1 MRFYLCSQDLKKAK
15 GSPQKSSKKRHS
27 EMKLFIVAF
36 PPGDSGKVIAWRISL
51 RRRDGR
57 CLVLLL
63 VFGEGQCNEGRRM
76 QPAATFPET
85 SRELGSQSIRALR
98 GASRKKRFQEDL
110 KESKDENQRRGE
122 EHLLSTANRTEWDAK
137 KESLKKP
144 LH

>member
-1 MRFYLCSQDLKKAK
+1 
-15 GSPQKSSKKRHS
+15 
-27 EMKLFIVAF
+27 
-36 PPGDSGKVIAWRISL
+36 
-51 RRRDGR
+51 
-57 CLVLLL
+57 
-63 VFGEGQCNEGRRM
+63 M